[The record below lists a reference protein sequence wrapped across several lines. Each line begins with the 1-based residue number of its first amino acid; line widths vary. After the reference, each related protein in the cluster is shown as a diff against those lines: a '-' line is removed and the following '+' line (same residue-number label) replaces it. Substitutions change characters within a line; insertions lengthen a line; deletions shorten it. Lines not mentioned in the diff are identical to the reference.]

1 MRSMRKFLSG
11 AVPIIGMAVVFG
23 AVLFIDPERQ
33 QLQIIA
39 VIVGVILIEAGVW
52 KVTNPFLP
60 SERRYTALRE
70 EVDRFLDH
78 VRELNEAAA
87 RSRQKGDPEARARYE
102 RALSA
107 LHRSVDRMGEVAGQ
121 ARTDEDEEDFF

>member
-1 MRSMRKFLSG
+1 MRSIRKFLGG
-11 AVPIIGMAVVFG
+11 AVPLLGMAIVFG
-23 AVLFIDPERQ
+23 AILFIDPERQ
-33 QLQIIA
+33 QVQIIA
-39 VIVGVILIEAGVW
+39 VIVGVILIQAGVW

-70 EVDRFLDH
+70 EVTRFLDQ

-87 RSRQKGDPEARARYE
+87 DHRQERTSDTRARFE
-102 RALSA
+102 RALGA

-121 ARTDEDEEDFF
+121 ARLDEDEEDLF